1 MLLQPRISST
11 KLQMFTPKKY
21 KTITLAKNNAG
32 VIFVKKRKNKKAND
46 DLGNTREIIDLSK
59 FIYPDMVN
67 LDTNGSY
74 TGITEDAYYNGE
86 LEEPVQDADD
96 L

>member
-1 MLLQPRISST
+1 
-11 KLQMFTPKKY
+11 MFKPKKY
-21 KTITLAKNNAG
+21 KTLTLAKNNAG
-32 VIFVKKRKNKKAND
+32 VIFVKKRKNKQQND

-74 TGITEDAYYNGE
+74 TGMTKDTYYNGE